1 MSGSFYDPLAH
12 RAEATPDKTAV
23 IDAETDD
30 RMSYAELDRRVDGL
44 SRSLRRLGV
53 DEDDHLGVVMETRVE
68 YVSLVHASMRLNATL
83 VPINARLTSS
93 EVSDRVEAADVSAV
107 VCDSETEDTV
117 ETDPDVSLATVDE
130 PNTDSDSD
138 SVTRLEAVSDPTPVR
153 LSRDASETAC
163 IPFTSGTTGDPKP
176 VCLSYGNFLT
186 SATASAFRLGHLPDD
201 RRLVCLPMYHMGGLS
216 HVFRAA
222 LHGTAAVVQEG
233 FDAEETVENIAEY
246 GVTQV
251 SLVPTTLRRIL
262 DTGIDTQLDS
272 LRYVLLGGAPA
283 SEDLLRESREAGVR
297 VCPTYG
303 MTETASQISTVSP
316 GSVFETE
323 DEAETPGVGQPLVS
337 TRVSILGDD
346 GEPVKTGETG
356 EIVVS
361 GSTVTDG
368 YYRLPDETSEAFCE
382 YGLKTGDLGYRDETG
397 RLYVVGRK
405 DDVIITG
412 GENVNPNEVT
422 EILLEH
428 PRLEDAGVIG
438 VDDEEWGERICA
450 LVVPVDGDEVDV
462 RGYCRER
469 LAGYKCPRTV
479 AFVDEIPRTESGTVD
494 RAAARGLLGTES
506 ESESESE
513 SKSE

>member
-1 MSGSFYDPLAH
+1 MSGSFYDLLAH

-23 IDAETDD
+23 IDAETDEYL
-30 RMSYAELDRRVDGL
+30 SYRNLDRSVDILARKLGE
-44 SRSLRRLGV
+44 LGV
-53 DEDDHLGVVMETRVE
+53 EEGDHLGVVMETRTE
-68 YVSLVHASMRLNATL
+68 FVSLVHASMRLNATL
-83 VPINARLTSS
+83 VPINARLTPQ
-93 EVSDRVEAADVSAV
+93 EVRKRVEDADVSV
-107 VCDSETEDTV
+107 LVCDSETQEKTADC
-117 ETDPDVSLATVDE
+117 DVMITATVDE
-130 PNTDSDSD
+130 TSIEGVVEID
-138 SVTRLEAVSDPTPVR
+138 SVSVPDTPDPIRVHR
-153 LSRDASETAC
+153 CHSETAC

-176 VCLSYGNFLT
+176 VVLSYGNFVA

-201 RRLVCLPMYHMGGLS
+201 RRLICLPMYHMGGLS

-262 DTGIDTQLDS
+262 DTGIDSQLDS

-303 MTETASQISTVSP
+303 MTETASQIATVSP
-316 GSVFETE
+316 YASET
-323 DEAETPGVGQPLVS
+323 DTETVGVGRPLVS
-337 TRVSILGDD
+337 TRITVLDEDD
-346 GEPVKTGETG
+346 QPVETGETG

-361 GSTVTDG
+361 GSTVTEG
-368 YYRLPDETSEAFCE
+368 YYGLPDETSEAFCE
-382 YGLKTGDLGYRDETG
+382 HGLRTGDLGYRDESG

-405 DDVIITG
+405 DEVIITG

-422 EILLEH
+422 ELLLEH
-428 PRLEDAGVIG
+428 PRLEDAAVIG

-450 LVVPVDGDEVDV
+450 LVVPVDEDEVDV

-494 RAAARGLLGTES
+494 RAAARGLLE
-506 ESESESE
+506 
-513 SKSE
+513 